1 MKIVIILICL
11 ALARYAHTENAVR
24 QWHWF
29 DRYLQILHRPLQEA
43 NAKSPWLGFALV
55 ILPVLIVLLLVLKLI
70 GGQAHHI
77 GQFLISIIVLW
88 YCLSVISVKEDLS
101 SYHDAL
107 LEEGKGDAGHA
118 AASLL
123 GNDPPIDK
131 TQIPRAVTHAIF
143 WQPLQRIFGVLFWF
157 VALGPFGALLYHM
170 VIVLRE
176 EAISGNSDAL
186 SLSHEAK
193 LAQAILDW
201 LPARVVGLGYALAGH
216 FAPTFAYWS
225 KHLFVGLDYTQDYL
239 SHCGMLALNAKE
251 TDPTIADA
259 TEHRAALALVGRTLI
274 ILLALVLIFSL
285 GMLVVYR

>member
-11 ALARYAHTENAVR
+11 ALARYAHTENALR

-29 DRYLQILHRPLQEA
+29 DKYLQLLRRPLQEA

-55 ILPVLIVLLLVLKLI
+55 MLPVLIALMLVLKLL

-88 YCLSVISVKEDLS
+88 YCLSVISVKEDLA
-101 SYHDAL
+101 SYHSAL
-107 LEEGKGDAGHA
+107 LEEGKQDSSSAV
-118 AASLL
+118 ASLL
-123 GNDPPIDK
+123 GNAPPADHA
-131 TQIPRAVTHAIF
+131 QIPRAVTHAIF
-143 WQPLQRIFGVLFWF
+143 WQPLQRIFGVIFWF
-157 VALGPFGALLYHM
+157 IALGPVGALFYHM

-186 SLSHEAK
+186 SLSQEAK
-193 LAQAILDW
+193 LAQSILDW

-225 KHLFVGLDYTQDYL
+225 KNLFMGLDQTQDYL

-251 TDPTIADA
+251 TDPVLADPA
-259 TEHRAALALVGRTLI
+259 EHRAALALVGRTLI

-285 GMLVVYR
+285 GMLVYR

>member
-11 ALARYAHTENAVR
+11 ALARYAHTENALR

-29 DRYLQILHRPLQEA
+29 DKYLQILRRPLQEA

-55 ILPVLIVLLLVLKLI
+55 ILPVLIVLMLILKVL

-88 YCLSVISVKEDLS
+88 YCLSVISVKEDLA

-107 LEEGKGDAGHA
+107 VEDGKQDSSSAIV
-118 AASLL
+118 SLL
-123 GNDPPIDK
+123 GNAAPTDHA
-131 TQIPRAVTHAIF
+131 QIPRAVTHAIF

-157 VALGPFGALLYHM
+157 IALGPIGALFYHM

-193 LAQAILDW
+193 LAQSVLDW

-225 KHLFVGLDYTQDYL
+225 KNFFVGLDHTQDYL

-251 TDPTIADA
+251 TDPGLADPA
-259 TEHRAALALVGRTLI
+259 EHRAALALVGRTLI

-285 GMLVVYR
+285 GMLVYH

>member
-11 ALARYAHTENAVR
+11 ALARYAHTENALR

-29 DRYLQILHRPLQEA
+29 DRYLQILHRPLHEA
-43 NAKSPWLGFALV
+43 NSKSPWLGFALV
-55 ILPVLIVLLLVLKLI
+55 MLPVLIALLLVLKFLN
-70 GGQAHHI
+70 GHAHHI
-77 GQFLISIIVLW
+77 GQFLISILVLW
-88 YCLSVISVKEDLS
+88 YCLSVISIKQDLA

-107 LEEGKGDAGHA
+107 LEEGKQDTGKA

-123 GNDPPIDK
+123 GNDPPSDK

-143 WQPLQRIFGVLFWF
+143 YQPLQRIFGVLFWF
-157 VALGPFGALLYHM
+157 VALGPVGALLYHM

-193 LAQAILDW
+193 LAQAVLDW

-225 KHLFVGLDYTQDYL
+225 KNLFVGLDQTPDYL
-239 SHCGMLALNAKE
+239 SRCGMLALNAKE
-251 TDPTIADA
+251 TDPAIADPA
-259 TEHRAALALVGRTLI
+259 EHRAALALVARTLI
-274 ILLALVLIFSL
+274 ILLASVLIFSL
-285 GMLVVYR
+285 GMLVYR